1 MGWWSSRV
9 PAKAGIQSGD
19 ALMSAPVALDPRLR
33 GDTGGAGEGAAAYMR
48 YPGGGR
54 GPVAGRWLSLA
65 GVSQLGPGLR
75 RGTSS
80 VGGWAARLL
89 TLGTAAFALSGCVVA
104 VGNQSAPVAPA
115 TVSGVP
121 AGMQYLYGSGEA
133 AAASRQTYS
142 ALVRYVQQY
151 QSDRTTL
158 RRMPLQAVLAPNATL
173 AQPGQLACTA
183 KSAVVFDVDETV
195 LLNTGYEYSDARGR
209 LAYDAAR
216 WERWERSDGRATR
229 AVPGAVEG
237 LAALR
242 AAGVT
247 VVFNSNRNAATASF
261 TEAVL
266 NRAGLGPAKHGETL
280 FLKGDAPG
288 GSAKDARRALIAS
301 RYCVV
306 ALVGDQLGDFSDLF
320 NAGLKPAERRAAA
333 DSPAI
338 APLWGNGWFVLPNPV
353 YGTALAGDFDDVF
366 PNDLRWSDPG
376 ARKE

>member
-1 MGWWSSRV
+1 MGF
-9 PAKAGIQSGD
+9 
-19 ALMSAPVALDPRLR
+19 LR
-33 GDTGGAGEGAAAYMR
+33 GLVANR
-48 YPGGGR
+48 VSYPGEGR
-54 GPVAGRWLSLA
+54 GPVAGRRSAFA
-65 GVSQLGPGLR
+65 GVSQLGSGLR

-80 VGGWAARLL
+80 AL
-89 TLGTAAFALSGCVVA
+89 TLAMGAFALSGCVVA
-104 VGNQSAPVAPA
+104 VGNQSAAPVAPV
-115 TVSGVP
+115 TVAGVP

-133 AAASRQTYS
+133 AAASRQAY
-142 ALVRYVQQY
+142 AGLVRYVNQY
-151 QSDRTTL
+151 LRDRTTL
-158 RRMPLQAVLAPNATL
+158 RRMPLQAVLAPGATL
-173 AQPGQLACTA
+173 TQPAQLPCTG
-183 KSAVVFDVDETV
+183 KPAVVFDVDETV
-195 LLNTGYEYSDARGR
+195 LLNTGYEYADARGGMG
-209 LAYDAAR
+209 YDAAR

-247 VVFNSNRNAATASF
+247 VVFNTNRNAATAEF

-288 GSAKDARRALIAS
+288 GSGKDARRALIAS
-301 RYCVV
+301 RFCVV

-333 DSPAI
+333 DAPAI
-338 APLWGNGWFVLPNPV
+338 TSLWGNGWFVLPNPV
-353 YGTALAGDFDDVF
+353 YGTALAGDYDDVF
-366 PNDLRWSDPG
+366 PNDLRWTDPG

>member
-1 MGWWSSRV
+1 MGRRGSSEVGGTTAQPLRH
-9 PAKAGIQSGD
+9 PGLEPGSRFLSTAEEEAGPRFKAGVTMAGVVGR
-19 ALMSAPVALDPRLR
+19 ALML
-33 GDTGGAGEGAAAYMR
+33 
-48 YPGGGR
+48 
-54 GPVAGRWLSLA
+54 
-65 GVSQLGPGLR
+65 GVG
-75 RGTSS
+75 
-80 VGGWAARLL
+80 
-89 TLGTAAFALSGCVVA
+89 AFALSGCVVA
-104 VGNQSAPVAPA
+104 VGNQSAAPIAPA

-121 AGMQYLYGSGEA
+121 SGMQYLYGSGEA
-133 AAASRQTYS
+133 AAASRQAY
-142 ALVRYVQQY
+142 AGLVRYVTQY
-151 QSDRTTL
+151 QRDRTTL
-158 RRMPLQAVLAPNATL
+158 RRMPLSAVLAPAATL
-173 AQPGQLACTA
+173 AVPTQLPCTGRP
-183 KSAVVFDVDETV
+183 AVVFDVDETV
-195 LLNTGYEYSDARGR
+195 LLNTGYEYSDARGG
-209 LAYDAAR
+209 LSYDAAR

-247 VVFNSNRNAATASF
+247 VVFNSNRNASTAQF
-261 TEAVL
+261 TEAAL
-266 NRAGLGPAKHGETL
+266 NRAGLGPAQHGETL

-288 GSAKDARRALIAS
+288 GSAKDARRAMIAS
-301 RYCVV
+301 RFCVV

-333 DSPAI
+333 DTPAI

>member
-1 MGWWSSRV
+1 MVARRSRI
-9 PAKAGIQSGD
+9 PAQAGIQGYD
-19 ALMSAPVALDPRLR
+19 TPTSAPVALDPRLR
-33 GDTGGAGEGAAAYMR
+33 GDTVGAVVKA
-48 YPGGGR
+48 
-54 GPVAGRWLSLA
+54 
-65 GVSQLGPGLR
+65 
-75 RGTSS
+75 
-80 VGGWAARLL
+80 L
-89 TLGTAAFALSGCVVA
+89 TLATAAFALSGCVVA
-104 VGNQSAPVAPA
+104 VGNQSPAPVAPA
-115 TVSGVP
+115 TVAGVP

-133 AAASRQTYS
+133 VAASRQTYS

-151 QSDRTTL
+151 QRDRTTL
-158 RRMPLQAVLAPNATL
+158 RRMPLQAVLAPGATL
-173 AQPGQLACTA
+173 AQPTQLTCTGKA
-183 KSAVVFDVDETV
+183 AVVFDVDETV
-195 LLNTGYEYSDARGR
+195 LLNTGYEYSDARGG
-209 LAYDAAR
+209 LSYDASR

-247 VVFNSNRNAATASF
+247 VVFNSNRNAATASY

-266 NRAGLGPAKHGETL
+266 NRAGLGPARHGETL

-288 GSAKDARRALIAS
+288 GSGKDARRALIAAK
-301 RYCVV
+301 YCVV
-306 ALVGDQLGDFSDLF
+306 ALVGDQLGDFTDLF

-338 APLWGNGWFVLPNPV
+338 APLWGNGWFLLPNPV

-376 ARKE
+376 APKE

>member
-1 MGWWSSRV
+1 MMGLRSSRIPV
-9 PAKAGIQSGD
+9 QAGIQGCD
-19 ALMSAPVALDPRLR
+19 MPTSAPVALEPRLR
-33 GDTGGAGEGAAAYMR
+33 GDTTM
-48 YPGGGR
+48 
-54 GPVAGRWLSLA
+54 VAGVTRA
-65 GVSQLGPGLR
+65 
-75 RGTSS
+75 
-80 VGGWAARLL
+80 L
-89 TLGTAAFALSGCVVA
+89 TLATAAVALSGCVVA

-133 AAASRQTYS
+133 AAASRQAY
-142 ALVRYVQQY
+142 AGLVRYAQQY
-151 QSDRTTL
+151 QRDRTTL
-158 RRMPLQAVLAPNATL
+158 RRMPLQAVLAPDATL
-173 AQPGQLACTA
+173 AQPKQLACTG

-195 LLNTGYEYSDARGR
+195 LLNTGYEYSDARGG

-229 AVPGAVEG
+229 PVPGAVEG

-247 VVFNSNRNAATASF
+247 VVFNTNRNAATAQY
-261 TEAVL
+261 TESVL

-288 GSAKDARRALIAS
+288 GSGKDARRALIAAK
-301 RYCVV
+301 YCVV
-306 ALVGDQLGDFSDLF
+306 ALVGDQLGDFTDLF

-366 PNDLRWSDPG
+366 PNDLRWTDPG